1 MVNATIIYFVV
12 GFITTLLVIKFG
24 EKIPL
29 LDLPEVEWPR
39 AFMWTIMI
47 LVAGY
52 AVNALLGSVFSLG
65 G

>member
-1 MVNATIIYFVV
+1 MVNAAIIYFVV

-29 LDLPEVEWPR
+29 LGLPEVGWSK

-52 AVNALLGSVFSLG
+52 AVNMLLGSVFSIG